1 MKKKSLELEPDFNF
15 ILIAITSQ
23 LKDYR
28 LCFAINKIT
37 ESDFRKI
44 EDYELLL
51 KNEAEKYFSRYYYHP
66 TNSDY
71 EIYLLANKGTEGYLI
86 PEAKEAD
93 YFLIIKEFIDD
104 EDLDLFLSQL
114 KQIDDIQ
121 VVVELN
127 PNKLKSKENLL
138 F

>member
-44 EDYELLL
+44 EDYELLFTIDINDFD
-51 KNEAEKYFSRYYYHP
+51 K
-66 TNSDY
+66 
-71 EIYLLANKGTEGYLI
+71 IKG
-86 PEAKEAD
+86 
-93 YFLIIKEFIDD
+93 
-104 EDLDLFLSQL
+104 
-114 KQIDDIQ
+114 
-121 VVVELN
+121 N
-127 PNKLKSKENLL
+127 PNFSIIGHMAEENEGIHLVTRANTKIAL
-138 F
+138 EARGWDALSE